1 MRNRLATAA
10 ALSTALISAGP
21 LLGTPAADAA
31 GTVAA
36 APAASTA
43 STASTVPA
51 AGALPAADTTH
62 FDVTL
67 GNTYTRGTLTWSNR
81 SFHLVGEHKSVSA
94 TSCRGTTAFAV
105 KADNH
110 DAGSASSKNNV
121 CGKSDAFDFWLTVDV
136 AGIDVVRVCLDNGA
150 TNPPLTYLKCVR
162 YSRP

>member
-10 ALSTALISAGP
+10 ALSTALFGAGA
-21 LLGTPAADAA
+21 LLGAPVADAGDAVAAVPAAHA
-31 GTVAA
+31 VPA
-36 APAASTA
+36 APAA
-43 STASTVPA
+43 
-51 AGALPAADTTH
+51 GARPAADTTH

-105 KADNH
+105 KADDH
-110 DAGSASSKNNV
+110 DAASASSKNNV

-150 TNPPLTYLKCVR
+150 TTPPLTYLKCVR